1 MDYLCQIL
9 DPQTERDG
17 ERQGTQA
24 FGGLLADTTYYMRD
38 RNARLAQVSFPGA
51 TWSEADARAMAAQL
65 GGRIVDAETE
75 VVQGL
80 AEASRSDHVCE
91 LLPANTA
98 HDEVATGTREYHGMD
113 ATTVWYIKGAKA
125 SLQSV
130 RFPDFQWTQD
140 EAQAVSD
147 ELRGTFVPRRSYAEG
162 GGGASSN
169 GLQESDRLGS
179 LREAAVME
187 LSAPEASKREGVHA
201 VAPGSVFIRAG
212 RNKTGRRLYESGFL
226 KANLQ
231 RFDGALGHVDHPTT
245 LDERQRPER
254 SVATLATVARN
265 PRWSEAQQAVVGD
278 IEFIDNEAGRAM
290 AETYRHPDVRAQAGL
305 SIYWPHG
312 VRVRRENVAEGGTV
326 DVPVELLGSAD
337 ERFNLDL
344 VTRPT
349 AGGSVTQIRESDD
362 ANNTAATEGTD
373 ESMDW
378 EKLTR
383 ADIEA
388 NRPDLLQPAA
398 DNADAEQTPTG
409 ESDRIEQLER
419 RVRQADAREVV
430 RAMLDEAGLAPAMRT
445 LIESDFG
452 AAECSEGD
460 AEALRGRVAARI
472 EAVRA
477 ALKEAGGNRVQGVM
491 AESDTGTALDV
502 RARIA
507 QSVTGQKPAAE

>member
-9 DPQTERDG
+9 DPQTEHDS
-17 ERQGTQA
+17 ERQGSQA
-24 FGGLLADTTYYMRD
+24 FGGLLADTTFYVRD
-38 RNARLAQVSFPGA
+38 RKARLAAVSFPGDV
-51 TWSEADARAMAAQL
+51 WSEADARAMAVQL
-65 GGRIVDAETE
+65 GGHLVEAETGTETGTETETETETE

-80 AEASRSDHVCE
+80 AESD
-91 LLPANTA
+91 TI
-98 HDEVATGTREYHGMD
+98 D
-113 ATTVWYIKGAKA
+113 
-125 SLQSV
+125 
-130 RFPDFQWTQD
+130 
-140 EAQAVSD
+140 
-147 ELRGTFVPRRSYAEG
+147 
-162 GGGASSN
+162 
-169 GLQESDRLGS
+169 S

-187 LSAPEASKREGVHA
+187 LTAPEASKREGVHA

-212 RNKTGRRLYESGFL
+212 RNKTGRRLYEGSFL
-226 KANLQ
+226 KDNLR
-231 RFDGALGHVDHPTT
+231 RFDGALGHVDHPST

-265 PRWSEAQQAVVGD
+265 PRWSETQQAVVGD

-378 EKLTR
+378 ERLTR

-398 DNADAEQTPTG
+398 DNADAEQTPEPEPVVPTPTG

-430 RAMLDEAGLAPAMRT
+430 RATLDEAGLAPAMRT
-445 LIESDFG
+445 LIESDFV
-452 AAECSEGD
+452 AAECSEGES
-460 AEALRGRVAARI
+460 EALKGRVAARI
-472 EAVRA
+472 DAVRA
-477 ALKEAGGNRVQGVM
+477 ALTESGAQRVQGVM

>member
-38 RNARLAQVSFPGA
+38 RKARLAQVSFPGA
-51 TWSEADARAMAAQL
+51 TWSEAGARAMAAQL

-80 AEASRSDHVCE
+80 AEGD
-91 LLPANTA
+91 TI
-98 HDEVATGTREYHGMD
+98 D
-113 ATTVWYIKGAKA
+113 
-125 SLQSV
+125 
-130 RFPDFQWTQD
+130 
-140 EAQAVSD
+140 
-147 ELRGTFVPRRSYAEG
+147 
-162 GGGASSN
+162 
-169 GLQESDRLGS
+169 S

-187 LSAPEASKREGVHA
+187 LTAPEASKREGVHA

-212 RNKTGRRLYESGFL
+212 RNKTGRRLYEGGFL

-265 PRWSEAQQAVVGD
+265 PRWSETQQAVVGD

-326 DVPVELLGSAD
+326 DVPVELIGSAD

-398 DNADAEQTPTG
+398 DNADAEQTPEPVVPTPTG

-430 RAMLDEAGLAPAMRT
+430 RATLDEAGLAPAMRT

>member
-9 DPQTERDG
+9 DPQTERDS

-24 FGGLLADTTYYMRD
+24 FGGLLADATYYLRD
-38 RNARLAQVSFPGA
+38 RRDRLAQVRFPGA

-65 GGRIVDAETE
+65 GGRIVETE

-80 AEASRSDHVCE
+80 V
-91 LLPANTA
+91 
-98 HDEVATGTREYHGMD
+98 
-113 ATTVWYIKGAKA
+113 
-125 SLQSV
+125 
-130 RFPDFQWTQD
+130 
-140 EAQAVSD
+140 
-147 ELRGTFVPRRSYAEG
+147 EG
-162 GGGASSN
+162 
-169 GLQESDRLGS
+169 DTIDS

-187 LSAPEASKREGVHA
+187 LTAPEASKREGVHA
-201 VAPGSVFIRAG
+201 VASDSVFIRAG
-212 RNKTGRRLYESGFL
+212 RNKTGRRLYEGGFL

-265 PRWSEAQQAVVGD
+265 PRWSETQQTVVGD

-326 DVPVELLGSAD
+326 DVPVELLGGPD
-337 ERFNLDL
+337 ELFNLDL

-349 AGGSVTQIRESDD
+349 AGGSVTQIRESDG
-362 ANNTAATEGTD
+362 ANNTDATEGD

-378 EKLTR
+378 TTLTR

-398 DNADAEQTPTG
+398 DNADAEQTQEEVAPVVPTPTG

-430 RAMLDEAGLAPAMRT
+430 RATLDEAGLAPATRA
-445 LIESDFG
+445 LVESDFG
-452 AAECSEGD
+452 AAECSEGEG
-460 AEALRGRVAARI
+460 EALKGRVAARI
-472 EAVRA
+472 DAVRA

-491 AESDTGTALDV
+491 AESDTGTPLDV
-502 RARIA
+502 KARIA
-507 QSVTGQKPAAE
+507 QSVNGKPTE

>member
-1 MDYLCQIL
+1 MDYICQIL

-24 FGGLLADTTYYMRD
+24 FGGLLADATYYMRD
-38 RNARLAQVSFPGA
+38 RKARLAQVSFPGA
-51 TWSEADARAMAAQL
+51 TWGEADARAMAVQL
-65 GGRIVDAETE
+65 GGRIVETE

-80 AEASRSDHVCE
+80 V
-91 LLPANTA
+91 
-98 HDEVATGTREYHGMD
+98 
-113 ATTVWYIKGAKA
+113 
-125 SLQSV
+125 
-130 RFPDFQWTQD
+130 
-140 EAQAVSD
+140 
-147 ELRGTFVPRRSYAEG
+147 EG
-162 GGGASSN
+162 
-169 GLQESDRLGS
+169 DTIDS
-179 LREAAVME
+179 LREAAVVE
-187 LSAPEASKREGVHA
+187 LTAPEASKREGVHA
-201 VAPGSVFIRAG
+201 VASDSVFIRAG
-212 RNKTGRRLYESGFL
+212 RNKTGRRLYEGGFL

-265 PRWSEAQQAVVGD
+265 PRWSETQQAVVGD

-312 VRVRRENVAEGGTV
+312 VRVRREQVAEGGTV

-349 AGGSVTQIRESDD
+349 AGGSVTQIRESDG
-362 ANNTAATEGTD
+362 ANNTDATEGTD

-378 EKLTR
+378 TNLTR

-398 DNADAEQTPTG
+398 DNADAEQTQEEVVPVVPTPTV

-430 RAMLDEAGLAPAMRT
+430 RAVLDEAGLPAATRA
-445 LIESDFG
+445 LVESDFA
-452 AAECSEGD
+452 AAECAEGESD
-460 AEALRGRVAARI
+460 ALKGRVTARI
-472 EAVRA
+472 DAVRA
-477 ALKEAGGNRVQGVM
+477 ALKEAGGNRVHGVM
-491 AESDTGTALDV
+491 AESDTGTPLDV
-502 RARIA
+502 KARIA
-507 QSVTGQKPAAE
+507 QSVNGKPAE

>member
-38 RNARLAQVSFPGA
+38 RKARLAQVSFPGA

-80 AEASRSDHVCE
+80 AEGD
-91 LLPANTA
+91 TI
-98 HDEVATGTREYHGMD
+98 D
-113 ATTVWYIKGAKA
+113 
-125 SLQSV
+125 
-130 RFPDFQWTQD
+130 
-140 EAQAVSD
+140 
-147 ELRGTFVPRRSYAEG
+147 
-162 GGGASSN
+162 
-169 GLQESDRLGS
+169 S

-187 LSAPEASKREGVHA
+187 LTAPEASKREGVHA

-212 RNKTGRRLYESGFL
+212 RNKTGRRLYEGGFL

-398 DNADAEQTPTG
+398 DNADAEQTPEPVVPTPTG

-430 RAMLDEAGLAPAMRT
+430 RATLDEAGLAPAMRT

-460 AEALRGRVAARI
+460 ADALRGRVAARI

>member
-1 MDYLCQIL
+1 MDYVCQIL
-9 DPQTERDG
+9 DPQTEHDS
-17 ERQGTQA
+17 ERQGSQA
-24 FGGLLADTTYYMRD
+24 FGGLLADTTFYVRD
-38 RNARLAQVSFPGA
+38 RKARLAAVSFPGDV
-51 TWSEADARAMAAQL
+51 WSEADARAMAVQL
-65 GGRIVDAETE
+65 GGHLVEAETGTETGTETETETETE

-80 AEASRSDHVCE
+80 AESD
-91 LLPANTA
+91 TI
-98 HDEVATGTREYHGMD
+98 D
-113 ATTVWYIKGAKA
+113 
-125 SLQSV
+125 
-130 RFPDFQWTQD
+130 
-140 EAQAVSD
+140 
-147 ELRGTFVPRRSYAEG
+147 
-162 GGGASSN
+162 
-169 GLQESDRLGS
+169 S

-187 LSAPEASKREGVHA
+187 LTAPEASKREGVHA

-212 RNKTGRRLYESGFL
+212 RNKTGRRLYEGSFL
-226 KANLQ
+226 KDNLR
-231 RFDGALGHVDHPTT
+231 RFDGALGHVDHPST

-265 PRWSEAQQAVVGD
+265 PRWSETQQAVVGD

-326 DVPVELLGSAD
+326 DVPVELLGGDD
-337 ERFNLDL
+337 EKFNLDL

-349 AGGSVTQIRESDD
+349 AGGSVTQIRESDG

-378 EKLTR
+378 TNLTR

-398 DNADAEQTPTG
+398 DNADAEQQQETPQAPAAQAPAAAA
-409 ESDRIEQLER
+409 ESERIEQLER

-430 RAMLDEAGLAPAMRT
+430 RSVLDEAGLAPAMRT
-445 LIESDFG
+445 LIETDFG
-452 AAECSEGD
+452 AAECSEGEG
-460 AEALRGRVAARI
+460 EALKGRVAARI
-472 EAVRA
+472 EAVKA

-491 AESDTGTALDV
+491 AESDTGTQLDV
-502 RARIA
+502 KARIA

>member
-1 MDYLCQIL
+1 
-9 DPQTERDG
+9 
-17 ERQGTQA
+17 
-24 FGGLLADTTYYMRD
+24 
-38 RNARLAQVSFPGA
+38 LAQVSFPGA

-65 GGRIVDAETE
+65 GGRIVETE

-80 AEASRSDHVCE
+80 V
-91 LLPANTA
+91 
-98 HDEVATGTREYHGMD
+98 
-113 ATTVWYIKGAKA
+113 
-125 SLQSV
+125 
-130 RFPDFQWTQD
+130 
-140 EAQAVSD
+140 
-147 ELRGTFVPRRSYAEG
+147 EG
-162 GGGASSN
+162 
-169 GLQESDRLGS
+169 DTIDS

-187 LSAPEASKREGVHA
+187 LTAPEASKREGVHA
-201 VAPGSVFIRAG
+201 VASDSVFIRAG
-212 RNKTGRRLYESGFL
+212 RNKTGRRLYEGSFL
-226 KANLQ
+226 KDNLR

-278 IEFIDNEAGRAM
+278 IEFIDNEAGRSM

-326 DVPVELLGSAD
+326 DVPVELLGGAD
-337 ERFNLDL
+337 EKFNLDL

-349 AGGSVTQIRESDD
+349 AGGSVTQIRESDG

-378 EKLTR
+378 TNLTR

-398 DNADAEQTPTG
+398 DNADAEQQQETPQAPAAQAPTA

-419 RVRQADAREVV
+419 RVRQADAREIV
-430 RAMLDEAGLAPAMRT
+430 RATLDEAGLAPAMRI
-445 LIESDFG
+445 LIEADFG

-472 EAVRA
+472 EAVKA
-477 ALKEAGGNRVQGVM
+477 ALKEAGANRVQGVM
-491 AESDTGTALDV
+491 AESDTGTPLDV
-502 RARIA
+502 KARIA